1 MHFLVSDHQGT
12 AMLAVSLA
20 AGQAVIRR
28 KQLPFGAPRPTTPTG
43 TAPDFP
49 GTKGFVGGTLDATGL
64 THIGAREYV
73 PTLGAFISP
82 DPLLDPANPL
92 QANAY
97 TYANNTPVTAS
108 DPTGEMLYDEVTKK
122 GFGNN
127 KVRKS
132 WYRIQGYTNSRGN
145 VTNKYRTL
153 VRHNTRSF
161 NSYWRQVRAA
171 EAVRQAEIAAQRKI
185 QEAMR
190 RLERNIQNILGGA
203 SLQEQLDQV
212 MSSPEASEALDRQF
226 AKMSESDPC
235 DSSYARASGACGVR
249 GGDGPGTNFVR
260 NGTSGVT
267 FCLAL
272 CVGYTYA
279 GDGHGYMSVGAL
291 GFGGFGRAAG
301 FATVESANQ
310 SWFSLQACASDV
322 HGGCVMGG
330 PVADPDLPAYSA
342 DQASGRQWWGGAA
355 YTPGFGVF
363 VGMNFSYMIH

>member
-1 MHFLVSDHQGT
+1 MPSPPARQGQRQHRHPLPARRQRT
-12 AMLAVSLA
+12 PPQRRRHRHRHPLLRPRRRNRRRPHS
-20 AGQAVIRR
+20 GQPDALPGLRPPGHRHARGLPRR
-28 KQLPFGAPRPTTPTG
+28 RPGRHPPQTTPLRRPRPTTPTGTAPDFPG

-64 THIGAREYV
+64 THIGAREYD

-260 NGTSGVT
+260 NGTSRGDVLSGSV
-267 FCLAL
+267 CGIYL
-272 CVGYTYA
+272 C
-279 GDGHGYMSVGAL
+279 
-291 GFGGFGRAAG
+291 R
-301 FATVESANQ
+301 
-310 SWFSLQACASDV
+310 
-322 HGGCVMGG
+322 
-330 PVADPDLPAYSA
+330 
-342 DQASGRQWWGGAA
+342 
-355 YTPGFGVF
+355 
-363 VGMNFSYMIH
+363 